1 MRKNI
6 IVFVTLGIFITL
18 PIISLAKLNKGP
30 DEGILIPGAAGQD
43 ITKEMPSGDFINP
56 QKKEKPEE
64 KEKLKGE
71 EKVELKVENAQSV
84 EFYLRRP
91 EALTETYLGKGNLKK
106 DDVWEY
112 SWQTNST
119 PNGSYFLSPKI
130 NNEFGEYSG
139 QKILIDVDNTTKRK
153 PKEEEKFQN
162 LQVEIKKTESE
173 IKNKEQEIDAEKET
187 INKEVSKKVE
197 ELIARGETLVKEE
210 KREETK
216 PEIREKAEKFSQEVK
231 KGIEKVLEVKEKE
244 EQEKIK
250 KEVVEGL
257 KGVTQPIIEAAK
269 EENKTEARR
278 LEAET
283 KKEIE
288 TVMEEKLEKT
298 LEKKQ
303 KSEEKKEEFFAK
315 DTDGDGLPD
324 NEELRLGTDPVT
336 PDSDGDGFL
345 DGSEIALG
353 FDPLNPSPADRIKFQ
368 SPEKEKPKI
377 SEILKVDKVEATVLE
392 GGESALKI
400 QGKALP
406 NIFVTIYIYSSPLV
420 MVVKADSNGNWEYIL
435 DKPLAEG
442 QHRVYATVTNNKGDI
457 EESSEAYAFLMSG
470 GKVLRLFEAAG
481 AGAISPA
488 ETLQKS
494 FAILVIAIV
503 IFTLGTAFILIGV
516 ILRKKPRP

>member
-6 IVFVTLGIFITL
+6 IVFVTLGIFVAL
-18 PIISLAKLNKGP
+18 PIISLAKLNKGS
-30 DEGILIPGAAGQD
+30 DNEISVLGAAGQD
-43 ITKEMPSGDFINP
+43 ISQEMPSGDFINP
-56 QKKEKPEE
+56 QKREKPEE

-71 EKVELKVENAQSV
+71 AKVELKLENAQSV

-112 SWQTNST
+112 SWKTEST

-130 NNEFGEYSG
+130 SNEFGEYAG
-139 QKILIDVDNTTKRK
+139 QKVLIDVENPIKREA
-153 PKEEEKFQN
+153 KEEQKFQN
-162 LQVEIKKTESE
+162 LQAEIKKTESE
-173 IKNKEQEIDAEKET
+173 IKTKENEIGAEKES

-197 ELIARGETLVKEE
+197 EFVAKSERLVKEE
-210 KREETK
+210 KREEIK
-216 PEIREKAEKFSQEVK
+216 PEIREKAEKFSQEIK
-231 KGIEKVLEVKEKE
+231 KGIERVLEVKEKE
-244 EQEKIK
+244 EKEKIK

-257 KGVTQPIIEAAK
+257 KEITQPVIEAAK
-269 EENKTEARR
+269 EENKTEARS

-288 TVMEEKLEKT
+288 AVMDEKLEKT
-298 LEKKQ
+298 AEKKQ
-303 KSEEKKEEFFAK
+303 ENEEKKEEFFAK
-315 DTDGDGLPD
+315 DTDRDGLPD
-324 NEELRLGTDPVT
+324 SEELRLGTDPVT

-345 DGSEIALG
+345 DGSEVGLG
-353 FDPLNPSPADRIKFQ
+353 FDPKNPSPADRIKFQ
-368 SPEKEKPKI
+368 SPEKEKPQI
-377 SEILKVDKVEATVLE
+377 SEILKVNQVEVTALE

-406 NIFVTIYIYSSPLV
+406 NSFVTIYIYSSPLV

-442 QHRVYATVTNNKGDI
+442 QHRVYATVTNNQGDL

-470 GKVLRLFEAAG
+470 GKALRLFEAAG

-494 FAILVIAIV
+494 FAVLVIAIIV
-503 IFTLGTAFILIGV
+503 FTLGIAFVLIGI
-516 ILRKKPRP
+516 ILRKKPQQ